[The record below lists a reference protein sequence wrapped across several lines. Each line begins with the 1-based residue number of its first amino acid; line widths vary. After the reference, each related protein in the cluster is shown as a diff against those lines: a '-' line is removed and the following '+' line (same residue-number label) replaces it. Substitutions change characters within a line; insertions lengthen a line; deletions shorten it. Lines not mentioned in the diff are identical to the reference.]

1 MTRYGNFTFLHRF
14 IECNVPIES
23 DSEKLKIGSSGVCES
38 PVKTL
43 RRCGIWKMNICFGEP
58 QGRIKTAEEMFR
70 HILSIAERMSDR
82 NCSPVLLRIFIQ
94 IPGMKQLQR
103 DSIPVQ
109 PFRKQFVQ
117 TNHGVSGCKTDIDL
131 FAFCGLFGNHLI
143 DFFGAQLAHRFI
155 IFDFYP
161 LHDILPFAFSCLY
174 YTLKK
179 RKTNTHFM
187 QKNILL
193 VHL

>member
-1 MTRYGNFTFLHRF
+1 
-14 IECNVPIES
+14 
-23 DSEKLKIGSSGVCES
+23 
-38 PVKTL
+38 
-43 RRCGIWKMNICFGEP
+43 
-58 QGRIKTAEEMFR
+58 
-70 HILSIAERMSDR
+70 
-82 NCSPVLLRIFIQ
+82 
-94 IPGMKQLQR
+94 MKQVQR

-117 TNHGVSGCKTDIDL
+117 TDHGVSGCKTDIDL
-131 FAFCGLFGNHLI
+131 FALCDFFGDRLI
-143 DFFGAQLAHRFI
+143 DFFGAQQTHRFV

-161 LHDILPFAFSCLY
+161 LHAILPFAFSCLY